1 MGASISTPQ
10 LVEPKIVEPKI
21 VKSKFCDS
29 CMNDSCMK
37 LTHGADGVAVGA
49 MFYCCSKCNSE
60 DLKNII
66 VAAKTAFLVWQNEG
80 GEMPPID
87 FSKKKPSGNSI
98 QLPNGLYMG
107 PPKDLMRKVMSMWQ
121 FGDVAR
127 DVTLICTIL
136 SLCNKAIDACVTEQ
150 ESFMIQNKIV
160 LGFLPSV
167 VAQCQYDAQNGQ

>member
-1 MGASISTPQ
+1 MGGTISTPQ
-10 LVEPKIVEPKI
+10 LVEPKIVQ
-21 VKSKFCDS
+21 SKLCDS

-49 MFYCCSKCNSE
+49 MFYCCSKCDPSA
-60 DLKNII
+60 LKKTIETAKKAF
-66 VAAKTAFLVWQNEG
+66 VAWQNEG

-87 FSKKKPSGNSI
+87 FLNKKPSGNSI

-107 PPKDLMRKVMSMWQ
+107 PPKDQMMKVMSMWH
-121 FGDVAR
+121 FGDVPR
-127 DVTLICTIL
+127 DVTLIRTML
-136 SLCNKAIDACVTEQ
+136 SLCAKAIDACVTEQ
-150 ESFMIQNKIV
+150 ESFIIQNKIV